1 MGILKLLVITVL
13 VLLLP
18 TATWSMLPLITDDTG
33 TQGTGKF
40 QFEASGEYD
49 QDRES
54 FGGLSVRETDYT
66 LTPILTYGI
75 TDHADIMIG
84 LPYQWVIVK
93 TGDVTTTDVSGKSD
107 TVFGA
112 LWRFFEKEGTSVAVK
127 PLVSVPTGNDKK
139 GLGSGKMD
147 YGAFFIASR
156 VFDPWAVHLNFGY
169 VRNENDIGERKDIW
183 HASLA
188 TLYKVTKKL
197 AVCADTGIETNRDKT
212 SEVEPAYMLGGAI
225 YSVLENLDISFG
237 VKAGLNKPET
247 DWSLRPGVTYRF

>member
-1 MGILKLLVITVL
+1 MRVVKRLIAVCAALM
-13 VLLLP
+13 LP
-18 TATWSMLPLITDDTG
+18 LTAWAALPLITDDTS
-33 TQGTGKF
+33 TQGAGKF

-49 QDRES
+49 RDQES
-54 FGGLSVRETDYT
+54 VAGLSVRETDYT
-66 LTPILTYGI
+66 LTSILTYGI

-93 TGDVTTTDVSGKSD
+93 TGDVTTTDASGKSD
-107 TVFGA
+107 TVFGT

-139 GLGSGKMD
+139 GLGSGKID
-147 YGAFFIASR
+147 YGTFFVASKES
-156 VFDPWAVHLNFGY
+156 DPWAVHLNLGY

-183 HASLA
+183 RASLA
-188 TLYKVTKKL
+188 TVYRVTKKL

-212 SEVEPAYMLGGAI
+212 SEVEPAYLMGGVI
-225 YSVLENLDISFG
+225 YSVQERLDISFG
-237 VKAGLNKPET
+237 VKAGLTKPET